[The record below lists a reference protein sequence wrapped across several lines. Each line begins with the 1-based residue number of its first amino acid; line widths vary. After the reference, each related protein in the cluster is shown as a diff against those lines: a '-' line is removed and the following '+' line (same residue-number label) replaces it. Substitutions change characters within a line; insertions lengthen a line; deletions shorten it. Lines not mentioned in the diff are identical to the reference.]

1 MHKNAGKVPGIHVS
15 DNLFQ
20 KIAGQWDIP
29 DEGRK
34 EAIERTAR
42 LGVVLKGIGYKGIH
56 IGGIHGSFAVV
67 ERILD
72 RDHQKEPKE
81 TK

>member
-1 MHKNAGKVPGIHVS
+1 MHMNARNLPSVLVS

-20 KIAGQWDIP
+20 KIAGQWNIP

-72 RDHQKEPKE
+72 RDHQKE